1 MVKLYFQ
8 PKTHKVAYNIPN
20 RPVSTLA
27 RLKKN
32 FWSFCQKNFINE
44 TQKLKDIPKE
54 ALLVKANFVGLY
66 ESTPQ
71 EAALKSLKEALDKRE
86 NRTYPQITS

>member
-8 PKTHKVAYNIPN
+8 PKTHKVAYNAPN

-32 FWSFCQKNFINE
+32 FWSFVRRI
-44 TQKLKDIPKE
+44 
-54 ALLVKANFVGLY
+54 LLM
-66 ESTPQ
+66 
-71 EAALKSLKEALDKRE
+71 KRR
-86 NRTYPQITS
+86 N